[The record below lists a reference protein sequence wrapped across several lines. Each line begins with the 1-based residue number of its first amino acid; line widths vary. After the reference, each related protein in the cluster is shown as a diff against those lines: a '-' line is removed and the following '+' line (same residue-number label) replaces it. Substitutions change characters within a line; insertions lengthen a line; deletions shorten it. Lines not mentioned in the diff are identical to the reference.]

1 MIGSLVGFLEYHCL
15 LLSSK
20 QILIQSKVWP
30 LTAVSVLIIQSST
43 ECAYVILTFSLAGF
57 PRIVHPLDSGLMW
70 HCQQL
75 YVCVR

>member
-1 MIGSLVGFLEYHCL
+1 MISHSMEGVASHG
-15 LLSSK
+15 
-20 QILIQSKVWP
+20 
-30 LTAVSVLIIQSST
+30 VSILIIQSST

-57 PRIVHPLDSGLMW
+57 QRIVHPLDSGLMW

>member
-1 MIGSLVGFLEYHCL
+1 MEGVASHG
-15 LLSSK
+15 
-20 QILIQSKVWP
+20 
-30 LTAVSVLIIQSST
+30 VSILIIQSST

-57 PRIVHPLDSGLMW
+57 QRIVHPLDSGLMW